1 MTPVDTPAVVST
13 GFRPTVAEIDL
24 DAVRHNV
31 RTVKPADAELMAVVK
46 ANGYGHRAIPIARA
60 ALQGGATWLGVAL
73 VEEGLALRE
82 SGIDA
87 PILVLTELPPG
98 SEREAVEAGLTPT
111 LYSERALRELA
122 AAAPAEGVGV
132 HVKVDTGMH
141 RVGIPPQEAP
151 ELASDVLA
159 AGLRIDGVWTHFAR
173 AEEPGNPT
181 TARQLELFLEVCA
194 ALEARGIR
202 PRYRH
207 AANSGAT
214 MAAPETHLDLVRVG
228 AAMYGIAPGPDL
240 AGVLNLRPAMTLR
253 SAVTHSKRVPSGH
266 GISYGHRFRT
276 ERETTIATVPIGY
289 ADGYLRSLSNAGHVL
304 IRGTRYPVVG
314 SVTMDHLMVDCG
326 DEPVEVGDDV
336 VLFGRQGQS
345 EIRVEEVAAWA
356 GTIGWEIVCAV
367 SERVPRRVTVD

>member
-1 MTPVDTPAVVST
+1 MTPVDTPEIVAT

-24 DAVRHNV
+24 EAVRHNV
-31 RTVKPADAELMAVVK
+31 RTIKPADAELMAVVK

-60 ALQGGATWLGVAL
+60 ALQGGAAWLGVAL

-82 SGIDA
+82 AGIEA
-87 PILVLTELPPG
+87 PTLVLTELPPG
-98 SEREAVEAGLTPT
+98 SEREALEARLTPT
-111 LYSERALRELA
+111 LYSERALRALA
-122 AAAPAEGVGV
+122 EAAPAEGAGV
-132 HVKVDTGMH
+132 HLKVDTGMH
-141 RVGIPPQEAP
+141 RVGIPPQEAAA
-151 ELASDVLA
+151 LAGHVLA
-159 AGLRIDGVWTHFAR
+159 AGLRIEGVWTHFAR

-181 TARQLELFLEVCA
+181 TARQLELFTEVCA
-194 ALEARGIR
+194 ELEALGIH

-214 MAAPETHLDLVRVG
+214 MTSPETHLDLVRVG

-240 AGVLNLRPAMTLR
+240 AGALDLRPAMTLR
-253 SAVTHSKRVPSGH
+253 SAVTHSKRVPPGH
-266 GISYGHRFRT
+266 GISYGHRYRT

-289 ADGYLRSLSNAGHVL
+289 ADGYLRSLSNAGLVL
-304 IRGTRYPVVG
+304 IRGRRYPVVG

-326 DEPVEVGDDV
+326 DDPVEVGDDV
-336 VLFGRQGQS
+336 VLFGRQGDS